1 VRDYD
6 YPRPR
11 FRPRRTRFLIEAA
24 QARNED
30 ARITTSVGMM
40 RPDELPAA
48 TLSLVH
54 SVTALTNVSE
64 AAREQL

>member
-1 VRDYD
+1 
-6 YPRPR
+6 
-11 FRPRRTRFLIEAA
+11 
-24 QARNED
+24 
-30 ARITTSVGMM
+30 MM

-64 AAREQL
+64 AAMEQL